1 MYKIKRE
8 SVYLFSFIVFLAIIS
23 LLIIKSFIVQI
34 IFSGILVY
42 LFQPLYRRLIKVI
55 PSHFIVSIFMI
66 ILILV
71 VLLVPVGLVVWNF
84 TNELSKLNSSS
95 IDESLDYYSDQINY
109 YLPTNVDLSKEYR
122 SFLVIINDY
131 LKNSIFL
138 QVSKFVFNI
147 FIIMFLF
154 YYFLKNSK
162 EENHYLYFVFK
173 KRKVQEFSRKIGIL
187 IEGIVYGQMLVR
199 FIQAVVGTFLFFL
212 IGINGFVVLGFLMFF
227 ASFIPIVG
235 TSLVWGPLLLINI
248 VGGDYQTSFFILLSG
263 ILISTIDNFLLPYF
277 ISEKTNIGP
286 VTTLISII
294 GGLQFFGFYGIIL
307 GPFFLGLLFVFIE
320 ELFMQ
325 FRDDNPQFKRYIWS
339 REERQK
345 YKNLKSK
352 VAKEEFIRIL
362 NKKYSFRENKGEDI
376 SYRYEMTDSDN

>member
-1 MYKIKRE
+1 M
-8 SVYLFSFIVFLAIIS
+8 YLFSFIVFLAIIS